1 MVRTK
6 YFEMRPMKP
15 IEALEHLVNVGHD
28 FYAFRNTDSGK
39 SSVFLFVNHIKA
51 TVMNEDFVIMSST
64 GWIEKQWTVHRGGY
78 QGQSAGF

>member
-39 SSVFLFVNHIKA
+39 SSVFLLVNHI
-51 TVMNEDFVIMSST
+51 MGHCDE
-64 GWIEKQWTVHRGGY
+64 
-78 QGQSAGF
+78 

>member
-39 SSVFLFVNHIKA
+39 SSVFLFVNHIMA
-51 TVMNEDFVIMSST
+51 IVTNEDFVIMSST
-64 GWIEKQWTVHRGGY
+64 GWIEKQRTVYSGGY
-78 QGQSAGF
+78 